1 MFYNKDILKNFAK
14 FTGNNLCQSAFL
26 NKVAGL
32 STKDTRTRVF
42 FFEFCEILKNTFFME
57 HLRLVASVLYSAEL
71 EWQSNYIDSIPIDLV
86 LLDLFSLQLSLL
98 FFRIYR
104 YLFCMNK
111 PHFCGNFFFFKD
123 WRHERLK
130 NTIDLL
136 LFCGE
141 HFYGFSESDNGGGK
155 FLWASFLR

>member
-32 STKDTRTRVF
+32 FTKDTRTRVF
-42 FFEFCEILKNTFFME
+42 SFEFCEILKNTFFME

-71 EWQSNYIDSIPIDLV
+71 EWESNYIDSIPIDLV

-111 PHFCGNFFFFKD
+111 PHFCGNFFLLQRLTSWTSQKYNRSIVILRRTLLWIFGEWQW
-123 WRHERLK
+123 WRE
-130 NTIDLL
+130 I
-136 LFCGE
+136 FVSI
-141 HFYGFSESDNGGGK
+141 FS
-155 FLWASFLR
+155 